1 MNKTNVGMAGISLH
15 RLLCIVKRA
24 DFISNMGKELQRGPT
39 SDRVRRNIE
48 ALRSAQGLSLA
59 ELSRRL
65 EAVGRPILGTGIHK
79 IEQGVRRVDVDDLV
93 ALALALNV
101 TPNRLLLPVDGS
113 RVELTSEVEVEQRPA
128 WNWADGIHAL
138 EEAIQRIHG
147 EAIQRTHGEALTAAY
162 GDFKSHSRPTGEVA
176 RDQHTATRAARDVLD
191 RIHLILG
198 NETRMALE
206 DAIRQAVEYG
216 NSSGNAAMLRRAL
229 NRLNAEVEDL
239 IGDEGD

>member
-1 MNKTNVGMAGISLH
+1 MPKVSNPIGPTGQRVAHNLSELREQRGIRKAQLS
-15 RLLCIVKRA
+15 RLL
-24 DFISNMGKELQRGPT
+24 GQL
-39 SDRVRRNIE
+39 
-48 ALRSAQGLSLA
+48 
-59 ELSRRL
+59 
-65 EAVGRPILGTGIHK
+65 GRPMSHDVITK
-79 IEQGVRRVDVDDLV
+79 IEGCRRPVDTDDLV

-138 EEAIQRIHG
+138 EEAIQR
-147 EAIQRTHGEALTAAY
+147 THGEALTAAY
-162 GDFKSHSRPTGEVA
+162 GDFKSHSRPTGEYE
-176 RDQHTATRAARDVLD
+176 RDQHTAARAARDVLD